1 MQFGFSY
8 IGLIFL
14 IMLFAPN
21 FVWSRNKPKDY
32 EKYVKNENRILSI
45 LEKIGQVSVVCFSL
59 IFADLNINIS
69 IWLLILIL
77 AFTLMIL
84 YELYWIRYFKSPKTM
99 HDMYSGFLAIPVPGA
114 TLPVFAFMLL
124 GIYGKNI
131 FLIISRIIQG
141 IGHIGIHMGHKKELN

>member
-99 HDMYSGFLAIPVPGA
+99 HDMYSGF
-114 TLPVFAFMLL
+114 
-124 GIYGKNI
+124 
-131 FLIISRIIQG
+131 
-141 IGHIGIHMGHKKELN
+141 